1 MQNERQRDNPGN
13 VGSDDRQ
20 QHGYPCTTRSRQ
32 PHSIPP
38 TDHIYD
44 EVILSMDSVRTQLGE
59 VSTTTGR
66 RGYCPRNIN
75 VDPREGRP
83 YHVKVSLILIQT
95 RRHPLSRPPYL
106 SSGTPNACN
115 VFKPPHQYPDAPYGY
130 VTTAQPKIR
139 PQSCVGT
146 GGWQGAVAD
155 LSARGWVHRRG
166 GGQGDGGRG

>member
-1 MQNERQRDNPGN
+1 MQNERQRDIPGN

-38 TDHIYD
+38 TDHTYD

-66 RGYCPRNIN
+66 RDYCPRNIN

-95 RRHPLSRPPYL
+95 RRHPLSRLPIPFPHGRPTPAT
-106 SSGTPNACN
+106 SSNHLTNTP
-115 VFKPPHQYPDAPYGY
+115 
-130 VTTAQPKIR
+130 TRRTATSLQPNR
-139 PQSCVGT
+139 RSGRSRASVRVVGK
-146 GGWQGAVAD
+146 V
-155 LSARGWVHRRG
+155 R
-166 GGQGDGGRG
+166 